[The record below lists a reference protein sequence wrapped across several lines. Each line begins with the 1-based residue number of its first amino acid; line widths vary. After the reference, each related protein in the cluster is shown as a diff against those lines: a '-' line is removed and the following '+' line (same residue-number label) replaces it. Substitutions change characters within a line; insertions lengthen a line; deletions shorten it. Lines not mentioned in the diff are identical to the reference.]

1 MKFLGQ
7 GFEKLEEKQDTH
19 ATKGITKPHSPLVIR
34 KRTSDKRKEEN
45 RKWDMLTTRDWLEAD
60 KMATD
65 AAVHEM

>member
-34 KRTSDKRKEEN
+34 RRRSDKRKEEN
-45 RKWDMLTTRDWLEAD
+45 RK
-60 KMATD
+60 
-65 AAVHEM
+65 